1 MARKETIIP
10 PNKKEL
16 SPASKLLKKGNPA
29 GARVMAD
36 KSVAA
41 RQNVT
46 RKAPKGR

>member
-1 MARKETIIP
+1 MVKKETIIP

-16 SPASKLLKKGNPA
+16 TPASKLLHGKNPA

-41 RQNVT
+41 RQGII
-46 RKAPKGR
+46 RKSPKGR